1 MRSTSR
7 IDDFQRLVGLPEALI
22 RLSDVANCT
31 MVSLV
36 GIIVVITNQI
46 HIVRGH
52 DPYFHVNI
60 KFEDMKTGR

>member
-1 MRSTSR
+1 M
-7 IDDFQRLVGLPEALI
+7 GLPEALI

-46 HIVRGH
+46 HIVRRH
-52 DPYFHVNI
+52 DPYFHVNV